1 MPIAAP
7 IRPAR
12 PKVPVGFGA
21 STRRPTAIPAKRAG
35 RPAGPA
41 RRSIHSAE
49 VLAPGPTRHAHS
61 GTRGNQSPYH
71 ETYKGNA
78 PSPVRRSPRHGQRF
92 PWTCRYRYE
101 VNRSLRSGGSRDET
115 QGSRL
120 GKRPPTDAGTNAPSI
135 IEPHRVARSSV
146 AHYVTY
152 KPGPRRR
159 FPAKRLGSAPPLTMT
174 RDLP

>member
-1 MPIAAP
+1 MPIAAA
-7 IRPAR
+7 IRTAGPT
-12 PKVPVGFGA
+12 VPVRRGA
-21 STRRPTAIPAKRAG
+21 STQRTTAIPAKR
-35 RPAGPA
+35 AGPA

-49 VLAPGPTRHAHS
+49 VLAPGHTRHAHS

-101 VNRSLRSGGSRDET
+101 VHRSLRSGGSRDET

-120 GKRPPTDAGTNAPSI
+120 GKRPPSDAGTNAPSI

-159 FPAKRLGSAPPLTMT
+159 FPAKGSGLRRL
-174 RDLP
+174 LP

>member
-1 MPIAAP
+1 MPIAAA
-7 IRPAR
+7 IRTAGPT
-12 PKVPVGFGA
+12 VPVRRGA
-21 STRRPTAIPAKRAG
+21 STQRTTAIPAKRAG

-49 VLAPGPTRHAHS
+49 DMKST
-61 GTRGNQSPYH
+61 
-71 ETYKGNA
+71 
-78 PSPVRRSPRHGQRF
+78 
-92 PWTCRYRYE
+92 E
-101 VNRSLRSGGSRDET
+101 VLRSGGSSDET

-135 IEPHRVARSSV
+135 IEPHRVAPSSL

-152 KPGPRRR
+152 TPGPRRR